1 MHINHTLRGGDSP
14 LLINFLQYREIC
26 LILIMSILLIV
37 FGCMNLNSKYNVK
50 LGALCGRVFPD
61 YTDAVEKAPFDIDKN
76 HMKIP
81 TNEERIKVSQ
91 NLRSYLEI
99 TFLHFEMVTVLI
111 KIDLHFLHFH
121 VFCN

>member
-1 MHINHTLRGGDSP
+1 
-14 LLINFLQYREIC
+14 
-26 LILIMSILLIV
+26 
-37 FGCMNLNSKYNVK
+37 MNLNSKYNVK

-121 VFCN
+121 VFCKWQEDVKNAHEKVRRAMSPTTRQRVEEEK